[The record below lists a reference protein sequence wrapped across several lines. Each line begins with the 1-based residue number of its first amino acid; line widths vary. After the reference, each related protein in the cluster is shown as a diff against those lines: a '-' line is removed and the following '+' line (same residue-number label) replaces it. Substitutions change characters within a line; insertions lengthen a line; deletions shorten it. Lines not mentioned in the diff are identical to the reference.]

1 MVVILV
7 LTAAFAF
14 AVAQICVRLGLNY
27 GPPATAVS
35 FSTLTMAPFVWLIL
49 GPQISWD
56 AVWLPGVLWFM
67 LAGAISPLAT
77 QVLLFAS
84 ALRVGISRAS
94 PLRNTSPLFATV
106 LAIAFL
112 GEKWTLPLAAGT
124 FTMIVGASLLGTAD
138 AGGATGF
145 PRRYLLV
152 PLGAGV
158 LGGLAAPMR
167 KFGFSLLANLPL
179 AVCALVAGSL
189 VALLIYLAMSGK
201 HKDLVI
207 DRHTLKWFGLS
218 GLCSGLGLS
227 ANLMALKMGQVVVV
241 APLLSTIPLFTV
253 LLTLVFLRKFEVV
266 TKRVILGAASI
277 CMGGVLLNI

>member
-49 GPQISWD
+49 GPLISWE
-56 AVWLPGVLWFM
+56 AVGLPGVLWFM
-67 LAGAISPLAT
+67 LAGAISHLAT

-241 APLLSTIPLFTV
+241 APLLSSIPLFTV